1 MASLVTQTELETLLG
16 ETLDADVAALLLN
29 TASGVVRGVVGQ
41 ELSAVTD
48 DVLSIMGTTSVWLLL
63 PQRPVTAVTAV
74 ELDGD
79 ALTSGTDYK
88 RFGSRLWRAGG
99 WRTCPS
105 EPTAVQVTYS
115 HGYAAG
121 DWRLETARSMV
132 LTLAANKV
140 KNPGA
145 VESEAVDD
153 YRVRYAVTATDLPE
167 HARAN
172 LIEAYASEA
181 GHDR

>member
-63 PQRPVTAVTAV
+63 PQRPVTAVAAV
-74 ELDGD
+74 ELDGA